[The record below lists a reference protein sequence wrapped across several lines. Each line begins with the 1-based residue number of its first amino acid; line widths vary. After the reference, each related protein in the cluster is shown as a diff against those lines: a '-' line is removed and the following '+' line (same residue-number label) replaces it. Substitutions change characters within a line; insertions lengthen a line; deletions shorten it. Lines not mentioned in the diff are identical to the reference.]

1 MKRTIFTDEHQLF
14 REGFQQFV
22 QKEMVPNNDRWE
34 AEGIISR
41 DIFEKAGENGFL
53 GIDLPE
59 EYGGS
64 GVKDY
69 RFNQIMGEEFDLAGV
84 AAAGS
89 GLGLHNDICIP
100 YFKEYCNDD
109 QKKRWM
115 PGLTDGS
122 LITAIAMSEPGT
134 GSDLASITTTAVKDG
149 ETYILNG
156 AKTFISNGINSDLVI
171 VAAKTDL
178 QAGHRGISLLIVER
192 EMQGF
197 ERGRNLEKIGRHS
210 QDTAELFFTDVRVP
224 AENLLGEENKGFYY
238 MMFNLPQERLNIA
251 ISAVA
256 GTQYAF
262 DLTLEYVKERQ
273 AFGQPI
279 GSFQNTR
286 FKMAEIATELELTWA
301 FIDKCVLAHNL
312 KNLTADEAAMAKWW
326 ATELQKRAIDQCLQF
341 FGGYGYMDEYPISR
355 LWRDGRVQSIYG
367 GTTEIM
373 KEIVK
378 ILAMRLRSMNK
389 EITKH

>member
-1 MKRTIFTDEHQLF
+1 MERTIFESEHHLF
-14 REGFQQFV
+14 RESFRQFV
-22 QKEMVPNNDRWE
+22 DKEIVPNNQAWEEKGIVDR
-34 AEGIISR
+34 SL
-41 DIFEKAGENGFL
+41 FEIAGSNGFL
-53 GIDLPE
+53 GVDIPQE
-59 EYGGS
+59 FGG
-64 GVKDY
+64 GGIADY
-69 RFNQIMGEEFDLAGV
+69 RFNQIMQEEFDMAGV
-84 AAAGS
+84 AAAAS

-100 YFKEYCNDD
+100 YFLEFCSEE
-109 QKKRWM
+109 QRARWL
-115 PGLTDGS
+115 PGLTSGQY
-122 LITAIAMSEPGT
+122 ITAIAMSEPGT
-134 GSDLASITTTAVKDG
+134 GSDLASIATTATKDG
-149 ETYILNG
+149 DSFVLNG
-156 AKTFISNGINSDLVI
+156 AKTFISNGIISDLVI
-171 VAAKTDL
+171 VAAKTNPE
-178 QAGHRGISLLIVER
+178 AGHRGVSLLVVER
-192 EMQGF
+192 GMEGF
-197 ERGRNLEKIGRHS
+197 ERGRNLDKVGRHS

-286 FKMAEIATELELTWA
+286 FKMAEIATELELAWA

-326 ATELQKRAIDQCLQF
+326 TTELQKRAIDQCLQF
-341 FGGYGYMDEYPISR
+341 FGGYGYMEEYPISR

-373 KEIVK
+373 KEIVGRG
-378 ILAMRLRSMNK
+378 LGL
-389 EITKH
+389 

>member
-1 MKRTIFTDEHQLF
+1 MERTIFESEHHLF
-14 REGFQQFV
+14 RESFRQFV
-22 QKEMVPNNDRWE
+22 DKEIVPNNQTWEEKGVIDR
-34 AEGIISR
+34 SL
-41 DIFEKAGENGFL
+41 FEIAGSNGFL
-53 GIDLPE
+53 GIDIPQE
-59 EYGGS
+59 FGG
-64 GVKDY
+64 GGIADY
-69 RFNQIMGEEFDLAGV
+69 RFNQIMQEEFDMAGV
-84 AAAGS
+84 AAAAS

-100 YFKEYCNDD
+100 YFLEFCSDA
-109 QKKRWM
+109 QRERWL
-115 PGLTDGS
+115 PELVSGQY
-122 LITAIAMSEPGT
+122 ITAIAMSEPGT
-134 GSDLASITTTAVKDG
+134 GSDLAAISTTATKDG
-149 ETYILNG
+149 DSFVLNG
-156 AKTFISNGINSDLVI
+156 AKTFISNGIISDLVI
-171 VAAKTDL
+171 VAAKTNPEG
-178 QAGHRGISLLIVER
+178 GHRGVSLLVVER
-192 EMQGF
+192 GREGF
-197 ERGRNLEKIGRHS
+197 ERGRNLDKVGRHS

-373 KEIVK
+373 KEIVGRG
-378 ILAMRLRSMNK
+378 LGL
-389 EITKH
+389 

>member
-1 MKRTIFTDEHQLF
+1 MERAIFESEHHLF
-14 REGFQQFV
+14 RESFRQFV
-22 QKEMVPNNDRWE
+22 DKEIVPNNQTWEEKGVIDR
-34 AEGIISR
+34 SL
-41 DIFEKAGENGFL
+41 FEIAGSNGFL
-53 GIDLPE
+53 GIDIPQE
-59 EYGGS
+59 FGG
-64 GVKDY
+64 GGIADY
-69 RFNQIMGEEFDLAGV
+69 RFNQIMQEEFDMAGV
-84 AAAGS
+84 AAAAS

-100 YFKEYCNDD
+100 YFLEFCSEE
-109 QKKRWM
+109 QRARWL
-115 PGLTDGS
+115 PGLTSGQY
-122 LITAIAMSEPGT
+122 ITAIAMSEPGT
-134 GSDLASITTTAVKDG
+134 GSDLASIATTATKDG
-149 ETYILNG
+149 DSFVLNG
-156 AKTFISNGINSDLVI
+156 AKTFISNGIISDLVI
-171 VAAKTDL
+171 VAAKTNPE
-178 QAGHRGISLLIVER
+178 AGHRGVSLLVVER
-192 EMQGF
+192 GMEGF
-197 ERGRNLEKIGRHS
+197 ERGRNLDKVGRHS

-286 FKMAEIATELELTWA
+286 FKMAEISTELELAWA

-326 ATELQKRAIDQCLQF
+326 TTELQKRAIDQCLQF
-341 FGGYGYMDEYPISR
+341 FGGYGYMEEYPISR

-373 KEIVK
+373 KEIVGRG
-378 ILAMRLRSMNK
+378 LGL
-389 EITKH
+389 

>member
-1 MKRTIFTDEHQLF
+1 MKRTIFEEDHQLF
-14 REGFQQFV
+14 RETFRQFV
-22 QKEMVPNNDRWE
+22 EKEMVPHNNFWE
-34 AEGIISR
+34 QEGIVSR
-41 DIFEKAGENGFL
+41 EIFEKAGEHGFL

-59 EYGGS
+59 EYGG
-64 GVKDY
+64 GGINDY

-89 GLGLHNDICIP
+89 GLGLHNDICLP
-100 YFKEYCNDD
+100 YFKEYCTTE
-109 QKKRWM
+109 QKERWM
-115 PGLTDGS
+115 HGLTNGS

-134 GSDLASITTTAVKDG
+134 GSDLASIATTAVKDG
-149 ETYILNG
+149 ESYLLNG

-178 QAGHRGISLLIVER
+178 DARHRGISLFVVER
-192 EMQGF
+192 GMEGF

-224 AENLLGEENKGFYY
+224 SANLLGEENQGFYY

-251 ISAVA
+251 VSAVA

-262 DLTLEYVKERQ
+262 NLTLEYVKERQ

-279 GSFQNTR
+279 GSFQNSR
-286 FKMAEIATELELTWA
+286 FKMAEIATELEFAWA
-301 FIDKCVLAHNL
+301 FVDKCSLALN
-312 KNLTADEAAMAKWW
+312 NGELTAEEAAMAKWW
-326 ATELQKRAIDQCLQF
+326 TTELQKRAVDQCLQLH
-341 FGGYGYMDEYPISR
+341 GGYGYMDEYPISR

-373 KEIVK
+373 KEIVGRN
-378 ILAMRLRSMNK
+378 LGL
-389 EITKH
+389 

>member
-1 MKRTIFTDEHQLF
+1 MERTIFESEHHLF
-14 REGFQQFV
+14 RESFRQFV
-22 QKEMVPNNDRWE
+22 DKEIVPNNQTWEEKGVIDR
-34 AEGIISR
+34 SL
-41 DIFEKAGENGFL
+41 FEIAGSNGFL
-53 GIDLPE
+53 GIDIPQE
-59 EYGGS
+59 FGG
-64 GVKDY
+64 GGIADY
-69 RFNQIMGEEFDLAGV
+69 RFNQIMQEEFDMAGV
-84 AAAGS
+84 AAAAS

-100 YFKEYCNDD
+100 YFLEFCSVE
-109 QKKRWM
+109 QRERWL
-115 PGLTDGS
+115 PGLTSGQY
-122 LITAIAMSEPGT
+122 ITAIAMSEPGT
-134 GSDLASITTTAVKDG
+134 GSDLAAISTTATKDG
-149 ETYILNG
+149 DSFILNG
-156 AKTFISNGINSDLVI
+156 AKTFISNGIISDLLI
-171 VAAKTDL
+171 VAAKTNPE
-178 QAGHRGISLLIVER
+178 AGHRGVSLLVVEKGM
-192 EMQGF
+192 EGF
-197 ERGRNLEKIGRHS
+197 ERGRNLDKVGRHS

-224 AENLLGEENKGFYY
+224 SENLLGEENKGFYY

-373 KEIVK
+373 KEIVGRG
-378 ILAMRLRSMNK
+378 LGL
-389 EITKH
+389 

>member
-1 MKRTIFTDEHQLF
+1 MRRTIFEEEHQLF
-14 REGFQQFV
+14 RETFRQFV
-22 QKEMVPNNDRWE
+22 EKEMVPHHNFWE
-34 AEGIISR
+34 QEGIVSR
-41 DIFEKAGENGFL
+41 ELFEKAGEHGFL

-59 EYGGS
+59 EYGG
-64 GVKDY
+64 GGINDY

-89 GLGLHNDICIP
+89 GLGLHNDICLP
-100 YFKEYCNDD
+100 YFKEYCTTE
-109 QKKRWM
+109 QKERWM
-115 PGLTDGS
+115 YGLTNGS

-134 GSDLASITTTAVKDG
+134 GSDLASIATTAVKDG
-149 ETYILNG
+149 KTYILNG

-178 QAGHRGISLLIVER
+178 DARHRGISLFVVER
-192 EMQGF
+192 AMEGF

-224 AENLLGEENKGFYY
+224 SENLLGEENEGFYY

-251 ISAVA
+251 VSAVA

-262 DLTLEYVKERQ
+262 NLTLEYIKERQ
-273 AFGQPI
+273 AFGQPV
-279 GSFQNTR
+279 GSFQNSR
-286 FKMAEIATELELTWA
+286 FKMAEIATELEFAWA
-301 FIDKCVLAHNL
+301 FVDKCSLALN
-312 KNLTADEAAMAKWW
+312 NGELTAEEAAMAKWW
-326 ATELQKRAIDQCLQF
+326 TTELQKRAVDQCLQLH
-341 FGGYGYMDEYPISR
+341 GGYGYMNEYPISR

-373 KEIVK
+373 KEIVGRN
-378 ILAMRLRSMNK
+378 LGL
-389 EITKH
+389 

>member
-224 AENLLGEENKGFYY
+224 ITNLLGEENKGFYY
-238 MMFNLPQERLNIA
+238 MMFNLAQERLNIA
-251 ISAVA
+251 VSAVA

-262 DLTLEYVKERQ
+262 NLTLDYVKERQ

-279 GSFQNTR
+279 GKFQNTR
-286 FKMAEIATELELTWA
+286 FKMAEIATELEFAWA
-301 FIDKCVLAHNL
+301 FIDKCSMALNDGE
-312 KNLTADEAAMAKWW
+312 LTAEEAAMAKWW
-326 ATELQKRAIDQCLQF
+326 TTELQKRAIDECLQF
-341 FGGYGYMDEYPISR
+341 HGGYGYMVEYPISR

-373 KEIVK
+373 KEI
-378 ILAMRLRSMNK
+378 IGRNLGL
-389 EITKH
+389 

>member
-1 MKRTIFTDEHQLF
+1 MERTIFESEHHLF
-14 REGFQQFV
+14 RESFRQFV
-22 QKEMVPNNDRWE
+22 DKEIVPNNQAWEEKGIVDR
-34 AEGIISR
+34 SL
-41 DIFEKAGENGFL
+41 FEIAGSNGFL
-53 GIDLPE
+53 GVDIPQE
-59 EYGGS
+59 FGG
-64 GVKDY
+64 GGIADY
-69 RFNQIMGEEFDLAGV
+69 RFNQIMQEEFDMAGV
-84 AAAGS
+84 AAAAS

-100 YFKEYCNDD
+100 YFLEFCSEE
-109 QKKRWM
+109 QRARWL
-115 PGLTDGS
+115 PGLTSGQY
-122 LITAIAMSEPGT
+122 ITAIAMSEPGT
-134 GSDLASITTTAVKDG
+134 GSDLAAISTTATKDG
-149 ETYILNG
+149 DSFVLNG
-156 AKTFISNGINSDLVI
+156 AKTFISNGIISDLVI
-171 VAAKTDL
+171 VAAKTNPE
-178 QAGHRGISLLIVER
+178 AGHRGVSLLVVER
-192 EMQGF
+192 GMEGF
-197 ERGRNLEKIGRHS
+197 ERGRNLDKVGRHS

-262 DLTLEYVKERQ
+262 DLTLQYVKERQ

-286 FKMAEIATELELTWA
+286 FKMAEISTELELTWA

-373 KEIVK
+373 KEIVGRG
-378 ILAMRLRSMNK
+378 LGL
-389 EITKH
+389 

>member
-1 MKRTIFTDEHQLF
+1 MERTIFESEHHLF
-14 REGFQQFV
+14 RESFRQFV
-22 QKEMVPNNDRWE
+22 DKEIVPNNQTWEEKGVIDR
-34 AEGIISR
+34 SL
-41 DIFEKAGENGFL
+41 FEIAGSNGFL
-53 GIDLPE
+53 GIDVPQE
-59 EYGGS
+59 FGG
-64 GVKDY
+64 GGIADY
-69 RFNQIMGEEFDLAGV
+69 RFNQIMQEEFDMAGV
-84 AAAGS
+84 AAAAS

-100 YFKEYCNDD
+100 YFLEFCSDE
-109 QKKRWM
+109 QRERWL
-115 PGLTDGS
+115 PGLVSGQY
-122 LITAIAMSEPGT
+122 ITAIAMSEPGT
-134 GSDLASITTTAVKDG
+134 GSDLAAISTTATKDG
-149 ETYILNG
+149 DSFVLNG
-156 AKTFISNGINSDLVI
+156 AKTFISNGIISDLVI
-171 VAAKTDL
+171 VAAKTNPE
-178 QAGHRGISLLIVER
+178 AGHRGVSLLVVER
-192 EMQGF
+192 GMEGF
-197 ERGRNLEKIGRHS
+197 ERGRNLDKVGRHS

-373 KEIVK
+373 KEIVGRG
-378 ILAMRLRSMNK
+378 LGL
-389 EITKH
+389 

>member
-122 LITAIAMSEPGT
+122 LITAIAMSKPGT

-156 AKTFISNGINSDLVI
+156 AKTFISNGINSDLII

-224 AENLLGEENKGFYY
+224 ITNLLGEENKGFYY
-238 MMFNLPQERLNIA
+238 MMFNLAQERLNIA
-251 ISAVA
+251 VSAVA

-262 DLTLEYVKERQ
+262 NLTLDYVKERQ

-279 GSFQNTR
+279 GKFQNTR
-286 FKMAEIATELELTWA
+286 FKMAEIATELEFAWA
-301 FIDKCVLAHNL
+301 FIDKCSMALNDGE
-312 KNLTADEAAMAKWW
+312 LTAEEAAMAKWW
-326 ATELQKRAIDQCLQF
+326 TTELQKRAIDECLQF
-341 FGGYGYMDEYPISR
+341 HGGYGYMDEYPISR

-373 KEIVK
+373 KEI
-378 ILAMRLRSMNK
+378 IGRNLGL
-389 EITKH
+389 

>member
-41 DIFEKAGENGFL
+41 EIFEKAGENGFL

-224 AENLLGEENKGFYY
+224 TTNLLGEENKGFYY
-238 MMFNLPQERLNIA
+238 MMFNLAQERLNIA
-251 ISAVA
+251 VSAVA

-262 DLTLEYVKERQ
+262 NLTLDYVKERQ

-279 GSFQNTR
+279 GKFQNTR
-286 FKMAEIATELELTWA
+286 FKMAEIATELEFAWA
-301 FIDKCVLAHNL
+301 FIDKCSMALNDGE
-312 KNLTADEAAMAKWW
+312 LTAEEAAMAKWW
-326 ATELQKRAIDQCLQF
+326 TTELQKRAIDECLQF
-341 FGGYGYMDEYPISR
+341 HGGYGYMDEYPISR

-373 KEIVK
+373 KEI
-378 ILAMRLRSMNK
+378 IGRNLGL
-389 EITKH
+389 

>member
-1 MKRTIFTDEHQLF
+1 MERTIFESEHHLF
-14 REGFQQFV
+14 RESFRQFV
-22 QKEMVPNNDRWE
+22 DKEIVPNNQAWEEKGIVDR
-34 AEGIISR
+34 SL
-41 DIFEKAGENGFL
+41 FEIAGSNGFL
-53 GIDLPE
+53 GVDIPQE
-59 EYGGS
+59 FGG
-64 GVKDY
+64 GGIADY
-69 RFNQIMGEEFDLAGV
+69 RFNQIMQEEFDMAGV
-84 AAAGS
+84 AAAAS

-100 YFKEYCNDD
+100 YFLEFCSEE
-109 QKKRWM
+109 QRARWL
-115 PGLTDGS
+115 PGLTSGQY
-122 LITAIAMSEPGT
+122 ITAIAMSEPGT
-134 GSDLASITTTAVKDG
+134 GSDLASIATTATKDG
-149 ETYILNG
+149 DSFVLNG
-156 AKTFISNGINSDLVI
+156 AKTFISNGIISDLVI
-171 VAAKTDL
+171 VATKTNPE
-178 QAGHRGISLLIVER
+178 AGHRGVSLLVVER
-192 EMQGF
+192 GMEGF
-197 ERGRNLEKIGRHS
+197 ERGRNLDKVGRHS

-286 FKMAEIATELELTWA
+286 FKMAEIATELELAWA

-326 ATELQKRAIDQCLQF
+326 TTELQKRAIDQCLQF
-341 FGGYGYMDEYPISR
+341 FGGYGYMEEYPISR

-373 KEIVK
+373 KEIVGRG
-378 ILAMRLRSMNK
+378 LGL
-389 EITKH
+389 

>member
-1 MKRTIFTDEHQLF
+1 MERTIFESEHHLF
-14 REGFQQFV
+14 RESFRQFV
-22 QKEMVPNNDRWE
+22 DKEIVPNNQTWEEKGVIDR
-34 AEGIISR
+34 SL
-41 DIFEKAGENGFL
+41 FEIAGSNGFL
-53 GIDLPE
+53 GIDIPQE
-59 EYGGS
+59 FGG
-64 GVKDY
+64 GGIADY
-69 RFNQIMGEEFDLAGV
+69 RFNQIMQEEFDMAGV
-84 AAAGS
+84 AAAAS

-100 YFKEYCNDD
+100 YFLEFCSDE
-109 QKKRWM
+109 QRERWL
-115 PGLTDGS
+115 PGLVSGQY
-122 LITAIAMSEPGT
+122 ITAIAMSEPGT
-134 GSDLASITTTAVKDG
+134 GSDLAAISTTATKDG
-149 ETYILNG
+149 DSFVLNG
-156 AKTFISNGINSDLVI
+156 AKTFISNGIISDLVI
-171 VAAKTDL
+171 VAAKTNPE
-178 QAGHRGISLLIVER
+178 AGHRGVSLLIVER
-192 EMQGF
+192 GMEGF
-197 ERGRNLEKIGRHS
+197 ERGRNLDKVGRHS

-373 KEIVK
+373 KEIVGRG
-378 ILAMRLRSMNK
+378 LGL
-389 EITKH
+389 

>member
-1 MKRTIFTDEHQLF
+1 MERTIFESEHHLF
-14 REGFQQFV
+14 RESFRQFV
-22 QKEMVPNNDRWE
+22 DKEIVPNNQTWEERGVIDR
-34 AEGIISR
+34 SL
-41 DIFEKAGENGFL
+41 FEIAGSNGFL
-53 GIDLPE
+53 GIDVPQE
-59 EYGGS
+59 FGG
-64 GVKDY
+64 GGIADY
-69 RFNQIMGEEFDLAGV
+69 RFNQIMQEEFDMAGV
-84 AAAGS
+84 AAAAS

-100 YFKEYCNDD
+100 YFLEFCSDA
-109 QKKRWM
+109 QRERWL
-115 PGLTDGS
+115 PGLVSGQY
-122 LITAIAMSEPGT
+122 ITAIAMSEPGT
-134 GSDLASITTTAVKDG
+134 GSDLAAISTTATKDG
-149 ETYILNG
+149 DSFVLNG
-156 AKTFISNGINSDLVI
+156 AKTFISNGIISDLVI
-171 VAAKTDL
+171 VAAKTNPE
-178 QAGHRGISLLIVER
+178 AGHRGVSLLVVER
-192 EMQGF
+192 GMEGF
-197 ERGRNLEKIGRHS
+197 ERGRNLDKVGRHS

-373 KEIVK
+373 KEIVGRG
-378 ILAMRLRSMNK
+378 LGL
-389 EITKH
+389 

>member
-156 AKTFISNGINSDLVI
+156 AKTFISNGINSDLII

-224 AENLLGEENKGFYY
+224 ITNLLGEENKGFYY
-238 MMFNLPQERLNIA
+238 MMFNLAQERLNIA
-251 ISAVA
+251 VSAVA

-262 DLTLEYVKERQ
+262 NLTLDYVKERQ

-279 GSFQNTR
+279 GKFQNTR
-286 FKMAEIATELELTWA
+286 FKMAEIATELEFAWA
-301 FIDKCVLAHNL
+301 FIDKCSMALNDGE
-312 KNLTADEAAMAKWW
+312 LTAEEAAMAKWW
-326 ATELQKRAIDQCLQF
+326 TTELQKRAIDECLQF
-341 FGGYGYMDEYPISR
+341 HGGYGYMDEYPISR

-373 KEIVK
+373 KEI
-378 ILAMRLRSMNK
+378 IGRNLGL
-389 EITKH
+389 

>member
-1 MKRTIFTDEHQLF
+1 MKRTIFEEEHQLF
-14 REGFQQFV
+14 RETFRQFIE
-22 QKEMVPNNDRWE
+22 KEMVPHNNFWE
-34 AEGIISR
+34 QEGIVSR
-41 DIFEKAGENGFL
+41 ELFEKAGEHGFL

-59 EYGGS
+59 EYGG
-64 GVKDY
+64 GGINDY

-89 GLGLHNDICIP
+89 GLGLHNDICLP
-100 YFKEYCNDD
+100 YFKEYCTTE
-109 QKKRWM
+109 QKERWM
-115 PGLTDGS
+115 HGLTNGS

-134 GSDLASITTTAVKDG
+134 GSDLASIATTAIKDG
-149 ETYILNG
+149 KTYILNG

-178 QAGHRGISLLIVER
+178 DARHRGISLFVVER
-192 EMQGF
+192 AMEGF

-224 AENLLGEENKGFYY
+224 SENLLGEENQGFYY

-251 ISAVA
+251 VSAVA

-262 DLTLEYVKERQ
+262 NLTLEYIKERQ
-273 AFGQPI
+273 AFGQPV
-279 GSFQNTR
+279 GSFQNSR
-286 FKMAEIATELELTWA
+286 FKMAEIATELEFAWA
-301 FIDKCVLAHNL
+301 FVDKCSLALN
-312 KNLTADEAAMAKWW
+312 NGELTAEEAAMAKWW
-326 ATELQKRAIDQCLQF
+326 TTELQKRAVDQCLQLH
-341 FGGYGYMDEYPISR
+341 GGYGYMNEYPISR

-373 KEIVK
+373 KEIVGRN
-378 ILAMRLRSMNK
+378 LGL
-389 EITKH
+389 

>member
-1 MKRTIFTDEHQLF
+1 MERTIFESEHHLF
-14 REGFQQFV
+14 RESFRQFV
-22 QKEMVPNNDRWE
+22 DKEIVPNNQTWEEKGVIDR
-34 AEGIISR
+34 SL
-41 DIFEKAGENGFL
+41 FEIAGSNGFL
-53 GIDLPE
+53 GIDIPQE
-59 EYGGS
+59 FGG
-64 GVKDY
+64 GGIADY
-69 RFNQIMGEEFDLAGV
+69 RFNQIMQEEFDMAGV
-84 AAAGS
+84 AAAAS

-100 YFKEYCNDD
+100 YFLEFCSVE
-109 QKKRWM
+109 QRERWL
-115 PGLTDGS
+115 PGLASGQF
-122 LITAIAMSEPGT
+122 ITAIAMSEPGT
-134 GSDLASITTTAVKDG
+134 GSDLAAISTTATKDG
-149 ETYILNG
+149 DSFVLNG
-156 AKTFISNGINSDLVI
+156 AKTFISNGIISDLVI
-171 VAAKTDL
+171 VAAKTNPE
-178 QAGHRGISLLIVER
+178 AGHRGVSLLVVER
-192 EMQGF
+192 GMEGF
-197 ERGRNLEKIGRHS
+197 ERGRNLDKVGRHS

-373 KEIVK
+373 KEIVGRG
-378 ILAMRLRSMNK
+378 LGL
-389 EITKH
+389 

>member
-1 MKRTIFTDEHQLF
+1 METMERTIFESEHHLF
-14 REGFQQFV
+14 RESFRQFV
-22 QKEMVPNNDRWE
+22 DKEIVPNNQTWEEKGVIDR
-34 AEGIISR
+34 SL
-41 DIFEKAGENGFL
+41 FEIAGSNGFL
-53 GIDLPE
+53 GIDIPQE
-59 EYGGS
+59 FGG
-64 GVKDY
+64 GGIADY
-69 RFNQIMGEEFDLAGV
+69 RFNQIMQEEFDMAGV
-84 AAAGS
+84 AAAAS

-100 YFKEYCNDD
+100 YFLEFCSDE
-109 QKKRWM
+109 QRERWL
-115 PGLTDGS
+115 PGLVSGQY
-122 LITAIAMSEPGT
+122 ITAIAMSEPGT
-134 GSDLASITTTAVKDG
+134 GSDLAAISTTATKDG
-149 ETYILNG
+149 DSFVLNG
-156 AKTFISNGINSDLVI
+156 AKTFISNGIISDLVI
-171 VAAKTDL
+171 VAAKTNPE
-178 QAGHRGISLLIVER
+178 AGHRGVSLLVVER
-192 EMQGF
+192 GMEGF
-197 ERGRNLEKIGRHS
+197 ERGRNLDKVGRHS

-224 AENLLGEENKGFYY
+224 AENLLGEANKGFYY

-373 KEIVK
+373 KEIVGRG
-378 ILAMRLRSMNK
+378 LGL
-389 EITKH
+389 

>member
-1 MKRTIFTDEHQLF
+1 MERTIFESEHHLF
-14 REGFQQFV
+14 RESFRQFV
-22 QKEMVPNNDRWE
+22 DKEIVPNNQAWEEKGIVDR
-34 AEGIISR
+34 SL
-41 DIFEKAGENGFL
+41 FEIAGSNGFL
-53 GIDLPE
+53 GVDIPQE
-59 EYGGS
+59 FGGS
-64 GVKDY
+64 GIADY
-69 RFNQIMGEEFDLAGV
+69 RFNQIMQEEFDMAGV
-84 AAAGS
+84 AAAAS

-100 YFKEYCNDD
+100 YFLEFCSEE
-109 QKKRWM
+109 QRARWL
-115 PGLTDGS
+115 PGLTSGQY
-122 LITAIAMSEPGT
+122 ITAIAMSEPGT
-134 GSDLASITTTAVKDG
+134 GSDLASIATTATKDG
-149 ETYILNG
+149 DSFVLNG
-156 AKTFISNGINSDLVI
+156 AKTFISNGIISDLVI
-171 VAAKTDL
+171 VAAKTNPE
-178 QAGHRGISLLIVER
+178 AGHRGVSLLVVER
-192 EMQGF
+192 GMEGF
-197 ERGRNLEKIGRHS
+197 ERGRNLDKVGRHS

-286 FKMAEIATELELTWA
+286 FKMAEISTELELAWA

-326 ATELQKRAIDQCLQF
+326 TTELQKRAIDQCLQF
-341 FGGYGYMDEYPISR
+341 FGGYGYMEEYPISR

-373 KEIVK
+373 KEIVGRG
-378 ILAMRLRSMNK
+378 LGL
-389 EITKH
+389 

>member
-1 MKRTIFTDEHQLF
+1 MERTIFESEHHLF
-14 REGFQQFV
+14 RESFRQFV
-22 QKEMVPNNDRWE
+22 DKEIVPNNQTWEERGVIDR
-34 AEGIISR
+34 SL
-41 DIFEKAGENGFL
+41 FEIAGSNGFL
-53 GIDLPE
+53 GIDVPQE
-59 EYGGS
+59 FGG
-64 GVKDY
+64 GGIADY
-69 RFNQIMGEEFDLAGV
+69 RFNQIMQEEFDMAGV
-84 AAAGS
+84 AAAAS

-100 YFKEYCNDD
+100 YFLEFCSDE
-109 QKKRWM
+109 QRERWL
-115 PGLTDGS
+115 PGLVSGQY
-122 LITAIAMSEPGT
+122 ITAIAMSEPGT
-134 GSDLASITTTAVKDG
+134 GSDLAAISTTATKDG
-149 ETYILNG
+149 DSFVLNG
-156 AKTFISNGINSDLVI
+156 AKTFISNGIISDLVI
-171 VAAKTDL
+171 VAAKTNPE
-178 QAGHRGISLLIVER
+178 AGHRGVSLLVVER
-192 EMQGF
+192 GMEGF
-197 ERGRNLEKIGRHS
+197 ERGRNLDKVGRHS

-373 KEIVK
+373 KEIVGRG
-378 ILAMRLRSMNK
+378 LGL
-389 EITKH
+389 